1 MQKPIAYAKNEIEN
15 GRFPMMVIEAGAFGT
30 FWLHDNDYRM
40 LDCKGFTSRE
50 AAEKFRSKTL
60 DKALKVSA

>member
-1 MQKPIAYAKNEIEN
+1 MQKPSTYAKNEIAN
-15 GRFPMMVIEAGAFGT
+15 GRFPMMIIEGGQNGT
-30 FWLHDNDYRM
+30 FWLHDGDFRM

-60 DKALKVSA
+60 DKAAKAA